1 MMPGHNIDQLAEDAL
16 NSLEGIRRAE
26 PEPFF
31 LTRLNA
37 RLRERNSINGWNKI
51 SLFLSRPL
59 ISLSILI
66 IIILVNSFI
75 IINGNRQLKQES
87 ENTSIIKDD
96 FAISDVSIYDIEN
109 QESDEGTNNK

>member
-1 MMPGHNIDQLAEDAL
+1 MPDHNIDQLAEDAL
-16 NSLEGIRRAE
+16 NSIEGIRRAE
-26 PEPFF
+26 PAPFF

-37 RLRERNSINGWNKI
+37 RLHAKHSMNAWNKI
-51 SLFLSRPL
+51 SLFLSRPVV
-59 ISLSILI
+59 SVSILL

-75 IINGNRQLKQES
+75 IINGNRQVKQGS

-109 QESDEGTNNK
+109 QESDEGTNHK